1 MEQRRRDCRSL
12 RPSALVLVLAG
23 CAAAA
28 LVGVS
33 AASAR
38 PAAAKKLTIYSIATQ
53 EQFLNHE
60 DDRDRGKGNNP
71 FGNFRDSTTAT
82 KEAGVGPFAGDRAV
96 FTFRLYRDPGM
107 RTQIGS
113 ATFICQYAFN
123 KNAFCNA
130 SYQLAGGQLMG
141 QGAFNF
147 SASTFQLAVVGGT
160 GSYRGLTGNML
171 AAPAVRHMQKL
182 DFVLA

>member
-1 MEQRRRDCRSL
+1 MERGTDCCRL
-12 RPSALVLVLAG
+12 RPSAFVLALVG
-23 CAAAA
+23 CFAAAA
-28 LVGVS
+28 VGTS
-33 AASAR
+33 AAEAHAT
-38 PAAAKKLTIYSIATQ
+38 AAGKLTIYSIATQ

-71 FGNFRDSTTAT
+71 FGNFKDATAPT

-96 FTFRLYRDPGM
+96 FTFRLYRDTAM
-107 RTQIGS
+107 RRSIGI
-113 ATFICQYAFN
+113 ATFICQYAFD

-130 SYQLAGGQLMG
+130 SYQLDGGQLVG

-147 SASTFQLAVVGGT
+147 SASTFQLSIVGGT
-160 GSYRGLTGNML
+160 GKYRGLTGNMK
-171 AAPAVRHMQKL
+171 AAPAPRHTQKL

>member
-1 MEQRRRDCRSL
+1 M
-12 RPSALVLVLAG
+12 LVLAG

-28 LVGVS
+28 LVS
-33 AASAR
+33 AAAASAKT
-38 PAAAKKLTIYSIATQ
+38 AAAKKMTIYSSATQ

-96 FTFRLYRDPGM
+96 FTFRLYRDATL
-107 RTQIGS
+107 RRQIGS
-113 ATFICQYAFN
+113 ATFICQYAFD

-130 SYQLAGGQLMG
+130 SYQLDGGQLMG

-147 SASTFQLAVVGGT
+147 SASTFRLAVVGGT
-160 GSYRGLTGNML
+160 GQYRGLTGNMV
-171 AAPAVRHMQKL
+171 AAPAVRHTQKL

>member
-1 MEQRRRDCRSL
+1 MERGSDCSL

-23 CAAAA
+23 FAAAA
-28 LVGVS
+28 LVS
-33 AASAR
+33 ASVASAR
-38 PAAAKKLTIYSIATQ
+38 TTGAKKLTIYSIATQ

-71 FGNFRDSTTAT
+71 FGNFKDSTTAN

-96 FTFRLYRDPGM
+96 FTFRLYRDPTM
-107 RTQIGS
+107 RRFLGY

-130 SYQLAGGQLMG
+130 SYQLDGGQLMG

-147 SASTFQLAVVGGT
+147 SASTFQLAIVGGT
-160 GSYRGLTGNML
+160 GEYRGLTGNMK
-171 AAPAVRHMQKL
+171 AAPAVRHTQKL
-182 DFVLA
+182 DFALA